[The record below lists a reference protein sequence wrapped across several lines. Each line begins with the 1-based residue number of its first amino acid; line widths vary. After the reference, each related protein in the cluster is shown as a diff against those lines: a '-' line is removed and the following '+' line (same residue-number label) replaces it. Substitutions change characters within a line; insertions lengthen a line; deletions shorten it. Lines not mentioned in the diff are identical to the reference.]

1 VTVIVDFG
9 GVGGTVAT
17 RCVPALPRSGL
28 DALDDAGFA
37 VTPVTTQP
45 AFVCRIDGLPGPTAE
60 ACATTPPATAY
71 WTYWTAPRGGS
82 WRYSPVGAAASR
94 PTAGTV
100 EGWSFTTGA
109 AAEPPGVAPPA
120 LVAATP
126 PPTPRPT
133 VRPTAAPTPRPTA
146 RPTATPN
153 EPEPAESEP
162 EASILAAASLRG
174 EPSVSATS
182 TASTSASPTPTAS
195 AAAAEGG
202 VAPPRSEPGEPAG
215 AGPLGTLAGI
225 AAVAAVGGAALLVR
239 RRTVQA
245 GG

>member
-1 VTVIVDFG
+1 
-9 GVGGTVAT
+9 
-17 RCVPALPRSGL
+17 VPSLPRTGL
-28 DALDDAGFA
+28 DALDDAGFV
-37 VTPVTTQP
+37 VTPVTTLP
-45 AFVCRIDGLPGPTAE
+45 AFLCRIDGLPGPAAE

-71 WTYWTAPRGGS
+71 WSYWTAPRGGS

-94 PTAGTV
+94 PAAGTV

-133 VRPTAAPTPRPTA
+133 VRPTVAPTPRPTV
-146 RPTATPN
+146 RPTATPR
-153 EPEPAESEP
+153 EPTASEP
-162 EASILAAASLRG
+162 KASTLAAASPPA
-174 EPSVSATS
+174 EPSVSPTPA
-182 TASTSASPTPTAS
+182 ASTSTSPTPAAS
-195 AAAAEGG
+195 ATAAAEGG
-202 VAPPRSEPGEPAG
+202 LSPPRSESDEPGG
-215 AGPLGTLAGI
+215 TGPFGTLAGI
-225 AAVAAVGGAALLVR
+225 AAVAAVGGAAVVMR